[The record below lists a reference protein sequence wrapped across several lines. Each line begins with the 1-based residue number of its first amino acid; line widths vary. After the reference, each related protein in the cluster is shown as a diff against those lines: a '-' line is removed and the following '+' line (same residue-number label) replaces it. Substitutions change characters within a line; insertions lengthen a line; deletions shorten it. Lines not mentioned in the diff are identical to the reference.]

1 MKKTIVKSVLG
12 AGFAL
17 AAGVVFATPDV
28 SQTFDEQDAGAVAI
42 EDTKQKWSGDG
53 TVVQEARVANIPT
66 MGSAISADASTK
78 YLAVAGSV
86 SCTNKVASTQSA
98 YQADFLVNI
107 AEACDELTTDGLTG
121 AQIAV
126 AAGTTVDDQGRVAI
140 CVYCG
145 STPSWVTTDALV
157 ATGSWARVSLY
168 FDYSASPAK
177 CRVTVNGQPAKYND
191 SEYYDL
197 IASSMHFIKQ
207 LDFVGVAK
215 IDDVFIASGTETE
228 AVVINGSPKSVNV
241 ATLAKYGVST
251 NDLATGAAGTGGLTP
266 WNRYEAGLALNDAA
280 ADFEPVSM
288 VLPSVTQATITV
300 PFADNNGQ
308 SYSVVIS
315 DENEGTATISAG
327 DITSGDVSGGKSL
340 TFTIPT
346 KPVNNESWGK
356 VLKFTVNVS
365 L

>member
-28 SQTFDEQDAGAVAI
+28 SQTFDTAAGTTV
-42 EDTKQKWSGDG
+42 DTIATGANEGWSGDG
-53 TVVQEARVANIPT
+53 TVVDDGRVANIPT

-78 YLAVAGSV
+78 CLAVAGTV
-86 SCTNKVASTQSA
+86 SCTNKANVASATP

-126 AAGTTVDDQGRVAI
+126 AAGTNIVTENSVDKVKI
-140 CVYCG
+140 CVCYG
-145 STPSWVTTDALV
+145 STPTWVETDALV
-157 ATGSWARVSLY
+157 PTGSWARVSLY
-168 FDYSASPAK
+168 FDYTLGTAGK
-177 CRVTVNGQPAKYND
+177 CRVAVNGQPAKYNG

-197 IASSMHFIKQ
+197 IASSTHVKQ

-215 IDDVFIASGTETE
+215 IDDVFIASGAEKTTVPV
-228 AVVINGSPKSVNV
+228 AGSDMAVNV

-251 NDLATGAAGTGGLTP
+251 NTFAANGTVEGSGMTISQK
-266 WNRYEAGLALNDAA
+266 YEAGLALNDATK
-280 ADFEPVSM
+280 FEPIAM
-288 VLPSVTQATITV
+288 ALPNATTATITV
-300 PFADNNGQ
+300 PYADNNGQ
-308 SYSVVIS
+308 SYKVSVS
-315 DENEGTATISAG
+315 DGTHSIDVDASNENG
-327 DITSGDVSGGKSL
+327 VL

-346 KPVNNESWGK
+346 EDAEKNPLGK
-356 VLKFTVNVS
+356 VLKFSVKAS